1 MRKYSITAALLGA
14 LALSAAIQPAFAE
27 PKTMRAVMH
36 APLAN
41 LDPMNTGA
49 DITLYH
55 GMLVYDTLF
64 SWDEN
69 LQPQP
74 QMVDKYT
81 ISDDQLTYTFT
92 LRPGLKWHDGQPV
105 KAEDSVAS
113 IKRWWGNDN
122 VGQQL
127 QRVTKDITVVD
138 DTTFKIEL
146 KERFGYT
153 IDALAKSGSNIPV
166 MMPKRLADTPVTE
179 AVTEAVGSGPFRFVK
194 EEWVPGS
201 KAVYVKNEDYQPRAE
216 PANSAAGGKVVNI
229 DRLEFIVITD
239 QQTAQSA
246 LINGEVDY
254 VENLTPDF
262 LKALEGQ
269 PNIKVENTSRLGS
282 QGIIRM
288 NHTQPPFNNSKMR
301 QGLLTLVDQE
311 TYLSTMFGDPKLYQ
325 ACASIFVCGT
335 PLASDSGA
343 KHADV
348 KDRVAEAKRLFEEAG
363 YKGETIALL
372 HPSDSPTTGAAV
384 LVTAHLMRE
393 AGLNVDVQSTD
404 WATLIARR
412 SNRGTPAEGGWS
424 IFQTSMSG
432 LTASNPLTNLGLPA
446 NCEAAWFG
454 WPCDEKLE
462 QLRRDYSQVSDL
474 GERKK
479 LASLIQ
485 ERAFEVVPYIPYGQ
499 WIAPI
504 AYRAD
509 RIEGILPMHNFQAFW
524 NVKMK

>member
-1 MRKYSITAALLGA
+1 MRKITLTAALLGA
-14 LALSAAIQPAFAE
+14 VALGLTTQGSMAE

-81 ISDDQLTYTFT
+81 ISDDQLTYTMT

-105 KAEDSVAS
+105 TAEDCVAS
-113 IKRWWGNDN
+113 IKRWWTNDN
-122 VGQQL
+122 LGQQL
-127 QRVTKDITVVD
+127 QRVTKDVTVVD
-138 DTTFKIEL
+138 DNTFKIEL
-146 KERFGYT
+146 NERFGYT
-153 IDALAKSGSNIPV
+153 LDALAKSGSNIPV
-166 MMPKRLADTPVTE
+166 MMPKRFADTPVTE
-179 AVTEAVGSGPFRFVK
+179 AITEAVGSGPFRFVK

-201 KAVYVKNEDYQPRAE
+201 KAVYVKNEDYAPRAE
-216 PANSAAGGKVVNI
+216 PTNSAAGGKVVNL

-254 VENLTPDF
+254 VENLSPDF
-262 LKALEGQ
+262 LKGLENQ
-269 PNIKVENTSRLGS
+269 ANIKVENTSKLGS

-288 NHTQPPFNNSKMR
+288 NHTQPPFNNEKMR
-301 QGLLTLVDQE
+301 QGLLALVDQE
-311 TYLSTMFGDPKLYQ
+311 TYLSTMLGDPSLYTI
-325 ACASIFVCGT
+325 CASIFVCGT

-343 KHADV
+343 WHAKV
-348 KDRVAEAKRLFEEAG
+348 TDRTAEAKRLFAEAG

-384 LVTAHLMRE
+384 LVTAQLMRD

-432 LTASNPLTNLGLPA
+432 LTASNPLTNLGLPTT
-446 NCEAAWFG
+446 CEKAWFG
-454 WPCDEKLE
+454 WPCDTKLE
-462 QLRRDYSQVSDL
+462 DLRRQFSQVSNPT
-474 GERKK
+474 ERKD
-479 LASLIQ
+479 LADQIQ
-485 ERAFEVVPYIPYGQ
+485 ARAFEVVPYITYGQ
-499 WIAPI
+499 WIVPI
-504 AYRAD
+504 AYRTD

-524 NVKMK
+524 NVSMK